1 MMISGYR
8 KAEFCFTVPE
18 YREAERAGKYN
29 KDHGGPYDRGGAD
42 SYYGRPM
49 EPHYYPLGTGIGEKI
64 EGKSLTTEELEAY
77 YAGYYI
83 NEEDG
88 VKKY

>member
-1 MMISGYR
+1 MMISEYL
-8 KAEFCFTVPE
+8 KAD
-18 YREAERAGKYN
+18 RAGKYN
-29 KDHGGPYDRGGAD
+29 KDHGMPYDRGGAD
-42 SYYGRPM
+42 SYYSRPM
-49 EPHYYPLGTGIGEKI
+49 EPHYYPLGTGIGEKV
-64 EGKSLTTEELEAY
+64 EGKSMTTEELEAY

>member
-1 MMISGYR
+1 MENTTHTMMISEYR
-8 KAEFCFTVPE
+8 KAEQ
-18 YREAERAGKYN
+18 AGKYN
-29 KDHGGPYDRGGAD
+29 KDHGMPYDRGGAD